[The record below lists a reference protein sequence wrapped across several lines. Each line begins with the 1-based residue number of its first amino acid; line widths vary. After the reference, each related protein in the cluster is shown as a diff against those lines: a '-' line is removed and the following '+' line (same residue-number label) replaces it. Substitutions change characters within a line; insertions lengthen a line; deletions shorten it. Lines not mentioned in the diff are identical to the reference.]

1 MFQISSFDQ
10 QRILLASVDPRNR
23 FSAGV
28 LEKDLAITAV
38 LSIVAGLEFEYPVIF
53 GGGTSLVKARG
64 LMDRLSEDVDLKL
77 VIPEGENRSQKR
89 KKIRQIRTELLSAFV
104 TAGFEVTSSRTYFE
118 GRYTKIQLD
127 YLSWFA
133 ENPVSSSIT
142 VDLFAQVAL
151 AEAEYLPI
159 LDLLGATESAESNS
173 LSKAIMGMH
182 VASLSETVP
191 QKVVAFLSRLEQL
204 QRQPKLIRHLYDIWR
219 VDGLEIDMSIAQS
232 VFDYSIAEL
241 PSRDKAFSSEYQAWE
256 VLQTRHKALANDPN
270 LRIVFE
276 GQMRVLA
283 ATQVQFSEVLEIFE
297 NTAKAFLEKSAH
309 RPTN

>member
-23 FSAGV
+23 FSSGV

-38 LSIVAGLEFEYPVIF
+38 LSVVAGLEFEYPVIF

-89 KKIRQIRTELLSAFV
+89 KKIRQIRTELLSAFAA
-104 TAGFEVTSSRTYFE
+104 AGFEISYSRTYFE

-127 YLSWFA
+127 YLSWFV

-142 VDLFAQVAL
+142 VDVFAQVSL

-173 LSKAIMGMH
+173 PSKAIMGLH

-219 VDGLEIDMSIAQS
+219 VGGLEIDMSIAQS
-232 VFDYSIAEL
+232 VFDYSIVEL

-276 GQMRVLA
+276 SQMRVLA
-283 ATQVQFSEVLEIFE
+283 ATQVQFSEVLESFE